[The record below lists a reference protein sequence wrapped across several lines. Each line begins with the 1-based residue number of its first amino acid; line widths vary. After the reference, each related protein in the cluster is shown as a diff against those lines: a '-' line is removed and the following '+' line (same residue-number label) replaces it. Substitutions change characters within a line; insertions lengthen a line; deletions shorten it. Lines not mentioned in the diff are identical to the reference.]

1 MLEVR
6 PDWSPNGVERFKQ
19 LVEPLCQHWKYG
31 QVENIENMCVLCVCV
46 FLYWACITR
55 LLSSTYFVIH
65 LLVMHEV
72 FESVKGR
79 TIMGRALKMLH
90 LV

>member
-31 QVENIENMCVLCVCV
+31 QVENIENMCVLCVCFFIGLV
-46 FLYWACITR
+46 LPDCCHPLI
-55 LLSSTYFVIH
+55 LSSTC
-65 LLVMHEV
+65 
-72 FESVKGR
+72 
-79 TIMGRALKMLH
+79 
-90 LV
+90 

>member
-31 QVENIENMCVLCVCV
+31 QVENMCVLCVCM
-46 FLYWACITR
+46 FLYWACIR

-65 LLVMHEV
+65 FLVMHEV
-72 FESVKGR
+72 LGSIKGR
-79 TIMGRALKMLH
+79 TIMGQALKMLH